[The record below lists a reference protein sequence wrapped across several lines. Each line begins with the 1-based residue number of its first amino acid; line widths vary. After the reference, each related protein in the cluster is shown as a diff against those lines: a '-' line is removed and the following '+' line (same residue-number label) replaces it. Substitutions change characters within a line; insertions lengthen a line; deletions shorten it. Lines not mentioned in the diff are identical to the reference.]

1 MTTYMFLKI
10 LVRLH
15 QFEPLNLFKILQINN
30 IFSYIHRFET
40 DFEELSYTLILILYF
55 SVFYSFWYNYRHY
68 SFFDKMMER
77 IDEVHKLTKVASAIN
92 PCSLN
97 ISINVVYEAQR
108 KVTVSKGTLHPKFII
123 SFLMHGIFKFVQIMT
138 VGFHY
143 KKIIELRKL
152 VYRIFDLVMLLVM
165 CGSDIG
171 VWWILRFI
179 EFVYAITPRSETVLI
194 IPGR

>member
-55 SVFYSFWYNYRHY
+55 SVFYSFWYIGIIR
-68 SFFDKMMER
+68 SLIKWW
-77 IDEVHKLTKVASAIN
+77 KVASAIN

-108 KVTVSKGTLHPKFII
+108 KVTVSKGTVHPKFII

-138 VGFHY
+138 VGFHN
-143 KKIIELRKL
+143 KKN
-152 VYRIFDLVMLLVM
+152 YRIKEA
-165 CGSDIG
+165 SI
-171 VWWILRFI
+171 
-179 EFVYAITPRSETVLI
+179 
-194 IPGR
+194 

>member
-68 SFFDKMMER
+68 SFFDKMMESC
-77 IDEVHKLTKVASAIN
+77 VCYIN

-143 KKIIELRKL
+143 KKN
-152 VYRIFDLVMLLVM
+152 YRIKEA
-165 CGSDIG
+165 SI
-171 VWWILRFI
+171 
-179 EFVYAITPRSETVLI
+179 
-194 IPGR
+194 

>member
-1 MTTYMFLKI
+1 MTAYMYLKI

-30 IFSYIHRFET
+30 IFSYPSVWNGFWGIVIYFNIN
-40 DFEELSYTLILILYF
+40 FVFFSILFILI
-55 SVFYSFWYNYRHY
+55 YRHY
-68 SFFDKMMER
+68 SFFDKMMESC
-77 IDEVHKLTKVASAIN
+77 VCYIN

-138 VGFHY
+138 VGFHN

-152 VYRIFDLVMLLVM
+152 VYRIVDLVMLLVM

-179 EFVYAITPRSETVLI
+179 EFIYAITPRSESVLI

>member
-1 MTTYMFLKI
+1 
-10 LVRLH
+10 
-15 QFEPLNLFKILQINN
+15 
-30 IFSYIHRFET
+30 
-40 DFEELSYTLILILYF
+40 
-55 SVFYSFWYNYRHY
+55 
-68 SFFDKMMER
+68 MMER

-123 SFLMHGIFKFVQIMT
+123 SFLMHGI
-138 VGFHY
+138 
-143 KKIIELRKL
+143 RKL

-171 VWWILRFI
+171 V
-179 EFVYAITPRSETVLI
+179 
-194 IPGR
+194 